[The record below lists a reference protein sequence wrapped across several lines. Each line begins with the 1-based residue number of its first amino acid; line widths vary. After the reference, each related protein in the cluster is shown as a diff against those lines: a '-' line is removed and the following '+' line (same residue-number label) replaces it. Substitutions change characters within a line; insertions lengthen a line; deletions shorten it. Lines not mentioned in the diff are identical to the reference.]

1 MIKINNVSK
10 YYQKKRI
17 IKDINLEIKEGEFVV
32 FLGASGCGKT
42 TTLKMINRLTPI
54 SKGMIEI
61 DGKNTNEID
70 LVSLRHNIGYVI
82 QNVGLF
88 PHMNI
93 LENITIILKLKK
105 VPYEKRYERAL
116 ELIEMVGLNEAY
128 FDYYPDALSGGQQ
141 QRVGVA
147 RALANNP
154 SIILMDEPFSGLD
167 PITKTQLQDE
177 IVELQK
183 KLKKTILFV
192 THDIDEAL
200 RIADRI
206 CIFENGEIL
215 QFDTPQAILNRPANQ
230 YVLDFIG
237 ENKLWQN
244 PSFIPITEVMGIAV
258 TIKDNSS
265 MLNAA
270 KKMRSSKVDTL
281 FVVDKDNKYLGTIEM
296 EKLLFVS
303 PNPDSLVSTHFDNN
317 YQTIMPTSMVDE
329 AISLMI
335 DTKQKIIPVVDNNQK
350 LCGII
355 TRSKLFTAIGT
366 QFINTDLE
374 EVEVV

>member
-1 MIKINNVSK
+1 MIRIKNVSK
-10 YYQKKRI
+10 YFNKKKI
-17 IKDINLEIKEGEFVV
+17 INNINLEINDGEFIVL
-32 FLGASGCGKT
+32 LGASGCGKT
-42 TTLKMINRLTPI
+42 TTLKMINRLTSI
-54 SKGMIEI
+54 TEGSIEI
-61 DGKNTNEID
+61 DGVNTKDMD
-70 LVSLRHNIGYVI
+70 LIKLRHNIGYVI

-88 PHMNI
+88 PHMTI
-93 LENITIILKLKK
+93 LENITIILKLMK
-105 VPYEKRYERAL
+105 VSEQERYDRAL
-116 ELIEMVGLNEAY
+116 ELIEMVGLNESY

-154 SIILMDEPFSGLD
+154 NIILMDEPFSGLD

-177 IVELQK
+177 IVDLQK
-183 KLKKTILFV
+183 NLKKTIIFV

-206 CIFENGEIL
+206 CIFENGEVL
-215 QFDTPQAILNRPANQ
+215 QFDTPQAILNQPANQ

-244 PSFIPITEVMGIAV
+244 PSFIPITEVMSQAV
-258 TIKDNSS
+258 TIRDNSS

-281 FVVDKDNKYLGTIEM
+281 FVIDEQNHYKGIIEM
-296 EKLLFVS
+296 EQLLFVS
-303 PNPDSLVSTHFDNN
+303 PEPNSLVSSYHANT
-317 YQTIMPTSMVDE
+317 YQTIQPTSMVDE
-329 AISLMI
+329 AIALMI
-335 DTKQKIIPVVDNNQK
+335 DTKQKIIPVVDDKQK

-355 TRSKLFTAIGT
+355 TRSRLFTSIGT
-366 QFINTDLE
+366 QFIHAESEVL
-374 EVEVV
+374 EVE